1 MVNSLD
7 KKVFYEKSFNE
18 QMAWI
23 DEEVEYIIKYNDK
36 YLIKKDIQE
45 KGKDEYGKSGHTHTI
60 NRLFEIIKTDP
71 KNKALMHEICRAEN
85 ELIAFLYDEPGA
97 LSERETYKYW
107 NAYLQSYIAEYETYP
122 MQHGLIKGD
131 DTKGLQSPKCLGI
144 YDSVESEKLFSQN
157 DIDTKSINWVE
168 LVMDSIDMYRF
179 KLDKIRKSPIGYM
192 YENASLKYRSRPG
205 EEMLNVGFN
214 VKHSYEILGA
224 LDWYWGGWN
233 NTPNTRVMQ
242 AKAKEWYEKYN
253 AKLLRISHDTL
264 TFQCKRLSEEEAKE
278 LIEDAVQMYALIID
292 TEPEDLVNYLMK
304 EEKFTLWWD

>member
-1 MVNSLD
+1 MVNPRD
-7 KKVFYEKSFNE
+7 KKVFFAKSFNE
-18 QMAWI
+18 QMAWLH
-23 DEEVEYIIKYNDK
+23 EEVEHIIKYNDK
-36 YLIKKDIQE
+36 HHIKKDIQE

-60 NRLFEIIKTDP
+60 NRLFEIIKADP
-71 KNKALMHEICRAEN
+71 KNKALMHEICRAEK

-97 LSERETYKYW
+97 LSEREIYKYW
-107 NAYLQSYIAEYETYP
+107 NAYLQSYIAEAEP
-122 MQHGLIKGD
+122 
-131 DTKGLQSPKCLGI
+131 
-144 YDSVESEKLFSQN
+144 EKIFSQN
-157 DIDTKSINWVE
+157 YTDTKSINWVE

-192 YENASLKYRSRPG
+192 YENSPLKYRSRPG
-205 EEMLNVGFN
+205 EEMLNVGFD
-214 VKHSYEILGA
+214 VEHSYEILGA

-233 NTPNTRVMQ
+233 NTPETRVMQ

-264 TFQCKRLSEEEAKE
+264 TFQCRRLSEEEAKE

-304 EEKFTLWWD
+304 EETFTLWWD